1 MPQEL
6 EKVFASYR
14 SPAPSEELLNKI
26 TLRLKREQTKRAK
39 RRLAVFSLT
48 LVASLAAFFPVCQFV
63 WQDISQSGF
72 MDFVSLLFSDSGL
85 VLAYWQNFVLALLE
99 VLPVISLALFLIVSA
114 VFMESLKLL
123 AKNIKNA
130 YPRLI

>member
-6 EKVFASYR
+6 EKIFVSYR
-14 SPAPSEELLNKI
+14 SPEPSEELLDKI
-26 TLRLKREQTKRAK
+26 TLRLKREQAKRAK

-48 LVASLAAFFPVCQFV
+48 LAASLTAFFPVCQFV
-63 WQDISQSGF
+63 WRDVSQSGF
-72 MDFVSLLFSDSGL
+72 MDFVSLLFSDSAL

-123 AKNIKNA
+123 VKNIKNA